1 MTKARSTYH
10 RGSGVSSGGGG
21 ALKAS
26 DDNLQVALGEGS
38 SPVRR

>member
-1 MTKARSTYH
+1 MTKVRSTYH
-10 RGSGVSSGGGG
+10 RGSGVSSGGG